1 VLSAFEIQVKYQRG
15 IGEKWSN
22 VWRVDAADL
31 VTASSAGNGA
41 FLSDLLPLLDSSC
54 KIVEVLA
61 RTPGVP
67 GAFITTALDLAG
79 TSSGSGSVLPLFCAA
94 KVLFPDIAGG
104 RPDFKYLKGFLTE
117 SITENEQI
125 NTGTVGFIESQVIAA
140 IGSLASA
147 GAPPI
152 NPRGHNY
159 SLVTPQAAIQMRQ
172 MHRKRRRSA

>member
-1 VLSAFEIQVKYQRG
+1 MAVFEIQVKYQRG

-31 VTASSAGNGA
+31 LTASSAGNGA
-41 FLSDLLPLLDSSC
+41 FLSDLTPLLDSSC

-79 TSSGSGSVLPLFCAA
+79 TSTGSGSILPLFNSV

-104 RPDFKYLKGFLTE
+104 RPDYKYLKGFLTE
-117 SITENEQI
+117 SISENEQVSS
-125 NTGTVGFIESQVIAA
+125 GALGVVESQLIAA
-140 IGSLASA
+140 IGALSDA
-147 GAPPI
+147 GAPPV